1 MPLTDGGRAR
11 GGAAT
16 AAEPG
21 AAAGRSG
28 APGCST
34 GGRWQLL
41 LEPQGRSGPENMAV
55 DVALLERADRMG
67 EAFLR
72 LYRFDPACLSLGR
85 NEAAGGYDRAAIARR
100 GVDVVRRPT
109 GGAAVWHEHELTYA
123 VAAPIATFGGLRR
136 AYQAIHARLATVLGT
151 LGVSPTLA
159 PDRPAPPSTALHRPD
174 PCFAAPVGGE
184 LLVRARKLVGSAQ
197 VRRGGAFL
205 QHGSILLDGSQEII
219 TAVSR
224 KPQAASAATTLSE
237 ELGRRITWDEVADA
251 IVAAWGTGITS
262 PNLHQPP
269 PTSITLF
276 SDPAWTWRR

>member
-1 MPLTDGGRAR
+1 MPLTDGCRAR

-72 LYRFDPACLSLGR
+72 LYRFDPPCLSLGR
-85 NEAAGGYDRAAIARR
+85 NEAAGGYGRAAIPRL
-100 GVDVVRRPT
+100 GIDVVRRPT
-109 GGAAVWHEHELTYA
+109 GGGAVWHEHELTYA
-123 VAAPIATFGGLRR
+123 VAAPIAAFGSLRQ
-136 AYQAIHARLATVLGT
+136 AYRAIHQRLLTALRLLGAD
-151 LGVSPTLA
+151 VALA
-159 PDRPAPPSTALHRPD
+159 PDRPTARPPVPPSA
-174 PCFAAPVGGE
+174 CFSQPVGGE
-184 LLVRARKLVGSAQ
+184 VLLRTRKLVGSAQ
-197 VRRGGAFL
+197 MRRGGAFL
-205 QHGSILLDGSQEII
+205 QHGSILLDGSQDVIA
-219 TAVSR
+219 AVTR
-224 KPQAASAATTLSE
+224 EPQAASAATTLSE
-237 ELGRRITWDEVADA
+237 ELGRRITWEEVADA
-251 IVAAWGTGITS
+251 IVATWDTGVTS

-269 PTSITLF
+269 PTSIAWF

>member
-72 LYRFDPACLSLGR
+72 LYRFDPPCLSLGR
-85 NEAAGGYDRAAIARR
+85 NEAAGGYGRAAIPRL
-100 GVDVVRRPT
+100 GIDVVRRPT
-109 GGAAVWHEHELTYA
+109 GGGAVWHEHELTYA
-123 VAAPIATFGGLRR
+123 VAAPIAAFGSLRQ
-136 AYQAIHARLATVLGT
+136 AYRAIHQRLLTALRLLGAD
-151 LGVSPTLA
+151 VALA
-159 PDRPAPPSTALHRPD
+159 PDRPTARPPVPPSA
-174 PCFAAPVGGE
+174 CFSQPVGGE
-184 LLVRARKLVGSAQ
+184 VLLRTRKLVGSAQ
-197 VRRGGAFL
+197 MRRGGAFL
-205 QHGSILLDGSQEII
+205 QHGSILLDGSQDVIA
-219 TAVSR
+219 AVTR
-224 KPQAASAATTLSE
+224 EPQAASAATTLSE
-237 ELGRRITWDEVADA
+237 ELGRRITWEEVADA
-251 IVAAWGTGITS
+251 IVATWDTGVTS

-269 PTSITLF
+269 PTSIAWF

>member
-72 LYRFDPACLSLGR
+72 LYRFDPPCLSLGR
-85 NEAAGGYDRAAIARR
+85 NEAAGGYDRAAIPRL
-100 GVDVVRRPT
+100 GIDVARRPT
-109 GGAAVWHEHELTYA
+109 GGGAVWHEHELTYA
-123 VAAPIATFGGLRR
+123 VAAPIAAFGSLRQ
-136 AYQAIHARLATVLGT
+136 AYRAIHQRLLTALRLLGAD
-151 LGVSPTLA
+151 VALA
-159 PDRPAPPSTALHRPD
+159 PDRPTARPPVPPSA
-174 PCFAAPVGGE
+174 CFSQPVGGE
-184 LLVRARKLVGSAQ
+184 VLLRTRKLVGSAQ
-197 VRRGGAFL
+197 MRRGGAFL
-205 QHGSILLDGSQEII
+205 QHGSILLDGSQDVIA
-219 TAVSR
+219 AVTR
-224 KPQAASAATTLSE
+224 EPQAASAATTLSE
-237 ELGRRITWDEVADA
+237 ELGRRITWEEVADA
-251 IVAAWGTGITS
+251 IVATWDTGVTS

-269 PTSITLF
+269 PTSIAWF

>member
-72 LYRFDPACLSLGR
+72 LYRFDPPCLSLGR
-85 NEAAGGYDRAAIARR
+85 NEAAGGYDRAAIPRL
-100 GVDVVRRPT
+100 GIDVVRRPT
-109 GGAAVWHEHELTYA
+109 GGGAVWHEHELTYA
-123 VAAPIATFGGLRR
+123 VAAPIAAFGSLRQ
-136 AYQAIHARLATVLGT
+136 AYRAIHQRLLTALRLLGAD
-151 LGVSPTLA
+151 VALA
-159 PDRPAPPSTALHRPD
+159 PDRPTARPPVPPSA
-174 PCFAAPVGGE
+174 CFSQPVGGE
-184 LLVRARKLVGSAQ
+184 VLLRTRKLVGSAQ
-197 VRRGGAFL
+197 MRRGGAFL
-205 QHGSILLDGSQEII
+205 QHGSILLDGSQDVIA
-219 TAVSR
+219 AVTR
-224 KPQAASAATTLSE
+224 EPQAASAATTLSE
-237 ELGRRITWDEVADA
+237 ELGRRITWEEVADA
-251 IVAAWGTGITS
+251 IVATWDTGVTS

-269 PTSITLF
+269 PTSIAWF

>member
-21 AAAGRSG
+21 ATAGRSG

-72 LYRFDPACLSLGR
+72 LYRFDPPCLSLGR
-85 NEAAGGYDRAAIARR
+85 NEAAGGYDRAAIPRL
-100 GVDVVRRPT
+100 GIDVARRPT
-109 GGAAVWHEHELTYA
+109 GGGAVWHEHELTYA
-123 VAAPIATFGGLRR
+123 VAAPIAAFGSLRQ
-136 AYQAIHARLATVLGT
+136 AYRAIHQRLLTALRLLGAD
-151 LGVSPTLA
+151 VALA
-159 PDRPAPPSTALHRPD
+159 PDRPTARPPVPPSA
-174 PCFAAPVGGE
+174 CFSQPVGGE
-184 LLVRARKLVGSAQ
+184 VLLRTRKLVGSAQ
-197 VRRGGAFL
+197 MRRGGAFL
-205 QHGSILLDGSQEII
+205 QHGSILLDGSQDVIA
-219 TAVSR
+219 AVSR
-224 KPQAASAATTLSE
+224 EPQAASAATTLSE
-237 ELGRRITWDEVADA
+237 ELGRRITWEEVADA
-251 IVAAWGTGITS
+251 IVATWDTGVTS

-269 PTSITLF
+269 PTSIAWF